1 MHLCVQ
7 IKYIKAM
14 NLNASKKTSELLP
27 GTISE
32 LQGRTEPSKPGVYFI
47 YFHTLA
53 QSKTTMCKKKLSERK
68 KPGISSEL
76 LKDTGMKIQTFFF
89 LVITVTGMLW
99 QQHQPRRFSAAL
111 QKVAPRRAIQGLSGE
126 KTEINPVVHTH
137 IHTWMA
143 LFPTK

>member
-14 NLNASKKTSELLP
+14 YLNASKKTSELLP

-32 LQGRTEPSKPGVYFI
+32 LQGRTEPGFI

-68 KPGISSEL
+68 KPGILSEL
-76 LKDTGMKIQTFFF
+76 LKDTGMKIQTLFF

-111 QKVAPRRAIQGLSGE
+111 QKVAPSRAIQGLSGE